1 MTNKEIKQIQ
11 SQGHFDIGRLLTES
25 ELREIVYTTTGSSCF
40 TWGDILDYVSSRV
53 LDYSVDFIME
63 ARENYAKEYVA
74 EHHSSKTKAIQKAN
88 EVIQVGIFYDIVQ
101 DVVCRVKCK
110 QFFEILMKLHKEGY
124 FKLFE

>member
-11 SQGHFDIGRLLTES
+11 RQGHFDIGRLLTES

-40 TWGDILDYVSSRV
+40 TWGDILNYVSSHA
-53 LDYSVDFIME
+53 LDYSADFIME

-74 EHHSSKTKAIQKAN
+74 EHHSSKAKAIQKAS
-88 EVIQVGIFYDIVQ
+88 EVIQVGIFYDVII
-101 DVVCRVKCK
+101 DVVCRVKYK
-110 QFFEILMKLHKEGY
+110 RFFEILMKLYKGNY